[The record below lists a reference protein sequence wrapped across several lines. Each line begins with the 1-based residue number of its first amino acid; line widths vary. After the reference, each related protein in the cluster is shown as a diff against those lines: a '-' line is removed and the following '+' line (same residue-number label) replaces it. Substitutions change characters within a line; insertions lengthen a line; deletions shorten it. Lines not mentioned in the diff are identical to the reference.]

1 MILNTQQRK
10 IINSKPCKY
19 SLLKGSLN
27 TGKTTTS
34 LHRALFLKN
43 NYCLFEED
51 RILIVTTSENKTDV
65 INKYD
70 LVLTESKSEYLS
82 LFSSEDKDVHIFSI
96 DELIDLYC
104 KRYMLAQELNFKLLT
119 LKEEKLRM
127 VEEAIMELNSLY
139 NVPKLL
145 NTEYKEFF
153 LEEISWIKAM
163 NLTEL
168 TEYQCAERTG
178 RKVNKGQG
186 PQRIIKNSHY
196 REIIFELMLLYNIKL
211 AEKGLI
217 DHEDKCLFAL
227 EQSLRFQGKGYTHIV
242 VDSIQKLNKCQFD
255 FLISLGVKKD
265 YSTFTFV
272 YDNLNYNKE
281 SNSYFVKNGKLNL
294 KGFTERPKINILK
307 ESFGEVISMEQDLN
321 KFSMESYVFQDLRFN
336 KRFNFI
342 RDYNKV
348 DEIIVKEEGINEV
361 YSQDELETLPVYTD
375 IAAGE
380 PLLINPEL
388 QDNFYLPKYWI
399 KNMRN
404 CFMLKVKGDSMIG
417 ANIHDGDY
425 VIIRKQSSAQNNDI
439 VAVDLDGSATLKRL
453 SLKKGFVRL
462 MPENTK
468 YSPIVIEDNNASIIG
483 IALAV
488 VKPR

>member
-34 LHRALFLKN
+34 LHRALYLKN
-43 NYCLFEED
+43 NYCLYEED
-51 RILIVTTSENKTDV
+51 RILIVTASENKTDV

-70 LVLTESKSEYLS
+70 TVLTESKSEYLS

-96 DELIDLYC
+96 DELVDLYC
-104 KRYMLAQELNFKLLT
+104 KKYMLAQELNFKLLT
-119 LKEEKLRM
+119 LKEEKLRL
-127 VEEAIMELNSLY
+127 VEEAIIELNSLY

-145 NTEYKEFF
+145 NTKYAEFF

-168 TEYQCAERTG
+168 AEYQCAERTG

-186 PQRIIKNSHY
+186 PQRIVKNSNY

-211 AEKGLI
+211 GEKGFI

-227 EQSLRFQGKGYTHIV
+227 EQSLRFYGKGYTHIV
-242 VDSIQKLNKCQFD
+242 IDSIQKLNKCQFD
-255 FLISLGVKKD
+255 FLISLGIKRD
-265 YSTFTFV
+265 YSTFTFI
-272 YDNLNYNKE
+272 YDNFTYNKE

-294 KGFTERPKINILK
+294 KGFPERPKINILK
-307 ESFGEVISMEQDLN
+307 YNFGEVTPMQQDL
-321 KFSMESYVFQDLRFN
+321 KAFSMESYIFQDLRFN

-342 RDYNKV
+342 RDNNKA
-348 DEIIVKEEGINEV
+348 DEIIVKEDGINEV
-361 YSQDELETLPVYTD
+361 YSQDELDILPMYTD

-388 QDNFYLPKYWI
+388 QDSFYLPKYWI

-417 ANIHDGDY
+417 ANIQDGDY

-453 SLKKGFVRL
+453 SLRKGLVRL

>member
-139 NVPKLL
+139 NMPKLL
-145 NTEYKEFF
+145 RTEYKEFF

-227 EQSLRFQGKGYTHIV
+227 EQSLRFHGKGYTHIV

-307 ESFGEVISMEQDLN
+307 ESFGEVIAMEQDFN
-321 KFSMESYVFQDLRFN
+321 RFSMESYVFQDLRFN

-361 YSQDELETLPVYTD
+361 YSQDELETLPMYTD